1 VTGIFLHFLAACD
14 NFFAMTKPMALILYE
29 NLMPGSKLA
38 NRMQDLGY
46 RVKSLSQ
53 PAQLPEMAESEKPM
67 VVFADL
73 VPHSAEVCAAITS
86 MKQNP
91 ATQHIPVLAFS
102 GQKNAKLLSQ
112 ATAAGANLVASS
124 AGLLDQLPHLLEQI
138 LLVE

>member
-1 VTGIFLHFLAACD
+1 
-14 NFFAMTKPMALILYE
+14 MTKPMALILYE

-46 RVKSLSQ
+46 RVKSLSR
-53 PAQLPEMAESEKPM
+53 PAQLPELAESEKPM

-73 VPHSAEVCAAITS
+73 SPNATEVCAAITS

-91 ATQHIPVLAFS
+91 VTQHIPILAFS
-102 GQKNAKLLSQ
+102 GQKNSKLLPE
-112 ATAAGANLVASS
+112 AAAAGANLVANS